1 MAYTAGDTV
10 KSEFAGEFQ
19 IAQVDV
25 ITGPATGNVTIAE
38 YGEVK
43 VIAAELIDGATTS
56 CQLAT
61 ARENATT
68 GNQIDIKLWKSGAT
82 GGTIV
87 AATAPFGVVRV
98 TFLGISR

>member
-1 MAYTAGDTV
+1 MAYTAGDTI

-25 ITGPATGNVTIAE
+25 IPNAPNGSVTIAD
-38 YGEVK
+38 YGEIK
-43 VIAAELIDGATTS
+43 VIAAELIDGATTT

-68 GNQIDIKLWKSGAT
+68 GNRIDIKLWKSGAT